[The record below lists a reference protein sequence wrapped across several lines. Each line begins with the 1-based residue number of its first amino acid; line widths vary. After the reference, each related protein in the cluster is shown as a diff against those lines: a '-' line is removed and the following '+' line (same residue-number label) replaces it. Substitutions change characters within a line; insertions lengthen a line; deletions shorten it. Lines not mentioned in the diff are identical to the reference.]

1 MSELIY
7 LLAAVLFILS
17 IRGLSA
23 PRSARLGNFLGI
35 AGMTLAIVAAL
46 ALIPPERLLPVVLA
60 LAAGGVIGVVSGQKV
75 RMTALPQM
83 IAAFNGLGGLAGGFF
98 AARGGDQKQNGPRAR
113 RPPTAPIISPLPSAW
128 SSARWPSPVPWSPLP
143 NLRGCCRA
151 KPCCFLSSI
160 RLTCCFR
167 S

>member
-17 IRGLSA
+17 VRGLSA

-83 IAAFNGLGGLAGGFF
+83 IAAFNGLGGLAAVFLAAGEA
-98 AARGGDQKQNGPRAR
+98 AARRHPLFRLFR
-113 RPPTAPIISPLPSAW
+113 RPGHRRAGL
-128 SSARWPSPVPWSPLP
+128 
-143 NLRGCCRA
+143 LRFHG
-151 KPCCFLSSI
+151 
-160 RLTCCFR
+160 RLCQT
-167 S
+167 

>member
-83 IAAFNGLGGLAGGFF
+83 IAAFNGLGGLAAVFL
-98 AARGGDQKQNGPRAR
+98 AAGEA
-113 RPPTAPIISPLPSAW
+113 AAW

>member
-83 IAAFNGLGGLAGGFF
+83 IAAFNGLGGLAAVSP
-98 AARGGDQKQNGPRAR
+98 AAKRL
-113 RPPTAPIISPLPSAW
+113 PTALIILPLPSAW
-128 SSARWPSPVPWSPLP
+128 SSARWPSPVPWSLLP
-143 NLRGCCRA
+143 NLRACCRA
-151 KPCCFLSSI
+151 KLCCFPSSI

>member
-83 IAAFNGLGGLAGGFF
+83 IAAFNGLGGLAAVFLAAGEAAADGTHYF
-98 AARGGDQKQNGPRAR
+98 ASSVGLVIGALAFSGSMVAFAKLEGL
-113 RPPTAPIISPLPSAW
+113 LP
-128 SSARWPSPVPWSPLP
+128 
-143 NLRGCCRA
+143 A

>member
-83 IAAFNGLGGLAGGFF
+83 IAAFNGLGGLAAVFSPP
-98 AARGGDQKQNGPRAR
+98 AK

>member
-83 IAAFNGLGGLAGGFF
+83 IAAFNGLGGPPA
-98 AARGGDQKQNGPRAR
+98 K